1 MEHVATRTSHSFV
14 YRTQLARRVMNER
27 YRLRFPS
34 SFSRDLFL
42 FVCAILVGTSA
53 AIGSQVVLSL
63 LASPSVAANAS
74 LAFGTTC
81 SGAAHARLVHRR
93 PVRDLVPAMIA
104 GAPAAYGV
112 MRMLHLIIG
121 V

>member
-1 MEHVATRTSHSFV
+1 VEHVAARSSHPFLH
-14 YRTQLARRVMNER
+14 RAQLARRVMNEAHR
-27 YRLRFPS
+27 IRFPS

-42 FVCAILVGTSA
+42 FICAVLVGTSA
-53 AIGSQVVLSL
+53 AIGSQVVLSV
-63 LASPSVAANAS
+63 LASPPVAANAS

-81 SGAAHARLVHRR
+81 SGAAHARLVHRK
-93 PVRDLVPAMIA
+93 PMRDLLPAMVA

>member
-1 MEHVATRTSHSFV
+1 MEHIATRTSHSFL

-27 YRLRFPS
+27 HRLRFPS

-42 FVCAILVGTSA
+42 FVY
-53 AIGSQVVLSL
+53 
-63 LASPSVAANAS
+63 
-74 LAFGTTC
+74 
-81 SGAAHARLVHRR
+81 
-93 PVRDLVPAMIA
+93 

-121 V
+121 GQARTTSGGTLQFRSFVSRQCQRHAAQRTSAELLRTGH